1 MPVEDH
7 PIYPRWRAAIERV
20 IETKERRNG
29 CRQSTPANTAADD
42 EYQQALIAYDMIARQ
57 V

>member
-1 MPVEDH
+1 MAVEDH
-7 PIYPRWRAAIERV
+7 PIYPRWRAAVERV
-20 IETKERRNG
+20 IKAKERRTE
-29 CRQSTPANTAADD
+29 CREGTPAYTAADD